1 MTDHKPRD
9 IDVTTANVARI
20 YDYFLGGKD
29 NFAVDRH
36 AAEQMTAM
44 MPDLPLVARAN
55 RVFIGRAVRAL
66 AAEYGIRQ
74 FIDVGAGLPTQ
85 KSVHMVAQEIAPGTR
100 VVYVDNDPVVCSH
113 GRALLEGEASAML
126 EGDLRSPE
134 AILDDPVT
142 RELIDFSQ
150 PYALLLAAILHF
162 VPDSEDPKGIIARFR
177 ATMAPGSALVI
188 SHGTM
193 ETRPDDPRA
202 RLSARVYRQASAN
215 LSLRSL
221 DEVRELFDGF
231 TLIEPG
237 LVGTS
242 EWRADGT
249 EETDGTPD
257 TMRGA
262 VGVLP

>member
-1 MTDHKPRD
+1 
-9 IDVTTANVARI
+9 
-20 YDYFLGGKD
+20 
-29 NFAVDRH
+29 
-36 AAEQMTAM
+36 
-44 MPDLPLVARAN
+44 
-55 RVFIGRAVRAL
+55 VRAL

-162 VPDSEDPKGIIARFR
+162 VPDSEHPKGIIARFR